1 MLKWYAV
8 LREKVCKQMIVKLIK
23 ILLITFRTP
32 KRIKSQHIFIV
43 LSIGR
48 YNILLIT
55 DLLSF
60 ITFINELLNENYA
73 KKELSI

>member
-23 ILLITFRTP
+23 FLLITFRTP